1 MFKTVYNKATAVLE
15 TTEVDEVNKEEEF
28 LEDIVWEYINDN
40 NDNIVLCYSSSK
52 DVSKKNVELY
62 LKSER
67 Q

>member
-28 LEDIVWEYINDN
+28 LEDVVWEYINGN
-40 NDNIVLCYSSSK
+40 NENIVLCYSSSK